1 MDRLDS
7 QIAEAQTRERK
18 ERELARHAA
27 EESDRHLLKAERHA
41 DEAWSLNESD
51 PALPPIE
58 SGLWNLPDER

>member
-27 EESDRHLLKAERHA
+27 IATFSRPSDMRTKRGA
-41 DEAWSLNESD
+41 
-51 PALPPIE
+51 
-58 SGLWNLPDER
+58 